1 MRSLSRRRLEQS
13 STEESDAQQLNHPLQ
28 HAPLKRNV
36 SGATASTNASTSND
50 QSQAP
55 PRRSRRLFTQ
65 IRPNISKPPSQ
76 SSIGFLDPKDALEPK
91 KIRATGTRGRSA
103 TQSTVGRV
111 VSGNRK
117 PIENGGN
124 ILKESRPQPPVHID
138 APTVQAPQEQSQDRS
153 RQYDALQWLLD
164 LFCRLGQG
172 FNSLAMYQNLE
183 AIRHFNLLPAQ
194 QRDTPW
200 VLAQI
205 GKAHYEQTNFAEAEK
220 NFARLRK
227 MDPSRLEDMEIYST
241 VLWHLKNDTEL
252 TYLAH
257 ELMDADRLSSEAWCT
272 LGNSFSLHRE
282 HDQALKCFKRAT
294 QLNPRFSYAFT
305 LQGHE
310 HMANEDYEKALQAYR
325 RSLAADNRHYN
336 GWYGLGKVYEKLGKH
351 DVAEKHYRAAADINP
366 TNGVL
371 VCCMGV
377 VSMFQDPV
385 KEHLIDSFY
394 QVLEKVRQP
403 QKALQQYRR
412 ALEINPAFGIAR
424 FRSAKVLL
432 SLQRFDAA
440 LDELKQL
447 RDMAPDESNVHF
459 MLGRVYKQLGNRSE
473 ALRHYTIA
481 MNLDPKVR
489 RFSYCVSI

>member
-1 MRSLSRRRLEQS
+1 MQQS
-13 STEESDAQQLNHPLQ
+13 THQMQ
-28 HAPLKRNV
+28 HAPLKRNI
-36 SGATASTNASTSND
+36 SGATASTVPNLAAD

-65 IRPNISKPPSQ
+65 IRPNTSKAPPASAVTY
-76 SSIGFLDPKDALEPK
+76 LDPKDALEPR
-91 KIRATGTRGRSA
+91 KIRATTGRGRSA

-117 PIENGGN
+117 PIENGEN
-124 ILKESRPQPPVHID
+124 ALKESRSRPQVHID
-138 APTVQAPQEQSQDRS
+138 PPAVQPPPEQGQDRV
-153 RQYDALQWLLD
+153 RQYEALQWLLD
-164 LFCRLGQG
+164 LFCRMGQG
-172 FNSLAMYQNLE
+172 YYSLAMYQNLE

-205 GKAHYEQTNFAEAEK
+205 GKAYYEQANFPESEK
-220 NFARLRK
+220 SFARLRK
-227 MDPSRLEDMEIYST
+227 MSLSRLEDMEIYST

-257 ELMDADRLSSEAWCT
+257 ELMDVDRLSPQSWCT
-272 LGNSFSLHRE
+272 LGNSFSLKKE

-294 QLNPRFSYAFT
+294 QLNPRFAYAFT

-325 RSLAADNRHYN
+325 RSLVADNRHYN

-351 DVAEKHYRAAADINP
+351 EVAEKHYRAAANINP

-377 VSMFQDPV
+377 VSVHRIIKQHKPTLTIAFRYWRRPDSHR
-385 KEHLIDSFY
+385 EHFS
-394 QVLEKVRQP
+394 
-403 QKALQQYRR
+403 
-412 ALEINPAFGIAR
+412 NT
-424 FRSAKVLL
+424 
-432 SLQRFDAA
+432 AA
-440 LDELKQL
+440 LL
-447 RDMAPDESNVHF
+447 RSTQHLA
-459 MLGRVYKQLGNRSE
+459 
-473 ALRHYTIA
+473 
-481 MNLDPKVR
+481 
-489 RFSYCVSI
+489 